1 MEPWLVITASIIVF
15 LLSGL
20 AVSEY
25 FCRRVN
31 ARHAK
36 QWTADH
42 TADSSAISVGT
53 SE

>member
-1 MEPWLVITASIIVF
+1 MGLWLEIGASIVVF

-36 QWTADH
+36 QWGADH
-42 TADSSAISVGT
+42 PAESSATSVRT
-53 SE
+53 SQ